1 MIDTQDPFEIA
12 EDDLR
17 NLMHLYNL
25 QHSDLH
31 KHLETLLYDLQDRL
45 EDLEALQ
52 EPLEDLEAK
61 P

>member
-1 MIDTQDPFEIA
+1 MIDTQDPFDIA

-17 NLMHLYNL
+17 NFMHLYNL

-31 KHLETLLYDLQDRL
+31 KHLENLLYDLQER
-45 EDLEALQ
+45 
-52 EPLEDLEAK
+52 LEDLEAK